1 MSHFIMPES
10 NRLTRVVSV
19 VVPAYCAA
27 DTLGDC
33 LGALRQQHLP
43 PGVQLEIIVVD
54 DHSPDDTVAVAQRAG
69 VMCVTPETPETTS
82 TTPPAPEPEWL
93 IWRPA
98 GTRPSSGP
106 GATRNRGVAV
116 SHGDILLF
124 TDADCVPAS
133 NWVATLLAAFDDPQV
148 VGVKGT
154 YLTRQRH
161 WLARFIQLE
170 YSYKYQ
176 RMAKQQWIDFV
187 DAYSAGYRRNVF
199 LENGGFETAMMGN
212 EDHELSFRLAQKG
225 YLLKFVP
232 EAVVY
237 HYHLTSVRRYLKRK
251 FTIGY
256 WKMQLLRW
264 HPGKALSD
272 SHTPAS
278 QRWQLL
284 LAGLLPGT
292 LALGLIWPWAL
303 WFALSLGVIFGATTV
318 PFIWWVARND
328 WPILGMALPL
338 LFGRA
343 IAQLAGLAIG
353 ALSTV
358 RRKPIRQAPLSSG
371 AQIVKR
377 ALDLVVASLGLIIAA
392 PMMLL
397 LALFIKLDTPGP
409 AVFRQTRIG
418 QHGQPFQILKLRSM
432 VADADVRLTALL
444 ENNPLSGPAFK
455 IPNDPRVTRVGQFMR
470 RWSLDELPQLW
481 NVLRG
486 EMSLVGPRPEEAW
499 VVERYNDF
507 HRRRLVVRPGL
518 TGPMQV
524 NGRGDLPLDERVRL
538 EVDYIEHYSLWRDI
552 QILLRSVPEVI
563 SGRGAY

>member
-1 MSHFIMPES
+1 MPKS
-10 NRLTRVVSV
+10 NRFPILVSV
-19 VVPAYCAA
+19 IVPAYCAA

-33 LGALRQQHLP
+33 LEALKQQHLP
-43 PGVQLEIIVVD
+43 PGVQMEIIVVD
-54 DHSPDDTVAVAQRAG
+54 DHSPDDTVAVAQQAG
-69 VMCVTPETPETTS
+69 VICVTPETPVQL
-82 TTPPAPEPEWL
+82 PPALPEPEWL

-98 GTRPSSGP
+98 GVGPSSGP

-116 SHGDILLF
+116 STGDLLLF
-124 TDADCVPAS
+124 TDADCVPTP
-133 NWVATLLAAFDDPQV
+133 NWVATLVKAFGDPQV
-148 VGVKGT
+148 AGVKGT
-154 YLTRQRH
+154 YLSRQPA
-161 WLARFIQLE
+161 WVARFTQLE

-187 DAYSAGYRRNVF
+187 DTYSAGYRRQVF
-199 LENGGFETAMMGN
+199 VENGGFEEAMMVN

-225 YLLKFVP
+225 YRLKFVP
-232 EAVVY
+232 EATVY
-237 HYHLTSVRRYLKRK
+237 HRHLTTVRRYLKRK

-272 SHTPAS
+272 SHTPPS

-284 LAGLLPGT
+284 LAGFLLMALAAGVVWPVILW
-292 LALGLIWPWAL
+292 LALG
-303 WFALSLGVIFGATTV
+303 FGALFSLTTL
-318 PFIWWVARND
+318 PFLRWVAQND
-328 WPILGMALPL
+328 WPLLGLALPM

-343 IAQLAGLAIG
+343 TAQLAGLGIG
-353 ALSTV
+353 ALATW
-358 RRKPIRQAPLSSG
+358 RRKPIRQAPVPSW

-377 ALDLVVASLGLIIAA
+377 VLDVVVASLGLIVTA
-392 PMMLL
+392 PLMAL
-397 LALFIKLDTPGP
+397 LALLIKLETPGP
-409 AVFRQTRIG
+409 ALFRQTRVG
-418 QHGQPFQILKLRSM
+418 QNGQPFQMLKLRSM
-432 VADADVRLTALL
+432 VADAEVRLTAVL
-444 ENNPLSGPAFK
+444 ENNPLPGPAFK

-507 HRRRLVVRPGL
+507 HRRRLAVRPGL

-538 EVDYIEHYSLWRDI
+538 ELDYIEHYSLWRDI
-552 QILLRSVPEVI
+552 QILFRSVPEVI